1 MKSVIASGKERME
14 RSDLGAKAGNLAILE
29 RNNFPVPAWFAIVPA
44 TDAQE
49 GNSLELGTRDRW
61 RLRRAL
67 RSLPSGQL
75 AVRSSSREEDG
86 ARHSFAGQF
95 ETRLNVEPRDLLQ
108 AARAVIDSGRSGRAD
123 AYRKLNKIDTTEKA
137 PPAVIVQTMLD
148 PRFAGVAF
156 GACPISGDRN
166 KIVIAA
172 VPGLADSLVSGR
184 QSASEYT
191 LGDGTVEVRGEDI
204 LTGDQLDAIAKL
216 AREAGAL
223 FGSPQDIEWA
233 IEDGSLYIL
242 QARPIT
248 TLAEKTAIDIWDNSN
263 IAESYPGVTTPL
275 TFSLAR
281 TAYQNVYEQFAL
293 IMGVPKGKIEN
304 NGRIFSRM
312 IGFPRG
318 RIYYNLL
325 NWYRLL
331 AMFPGYKSNR
341 LFMEQMMGVKE
352 SLPRD
357 LIEEEPEAESKSILM
372 DRIHLVAACFG
383 LLVNLF
389 TLERR
394 TALFKTRL
402 DRALDQTSEIETM
415 NIFELAAVYRKL
427 ESDLLRQWDA
437 PIINDF
443 FAMIAFGLLRTLC
456 TRLIDTNGIHNE
468 LLCDETGIIST
479 EPARRIEAI
488 AALAV
493 RENLTGALAAMDRAG
508 LYALDESL
516 ATRAAI
522 LEYLAI
528 FGDRTSGELKLETR
542 SLNDNPVP
550 LLKSIARSAARLQ
563 SKTAEPPE
571 RMSSRARRQAAE
583 AIVASRLAKKPL
595 TKMLFGLVLEAARK
609 YIARRENLRFER
621 TRVFGA
627 VRRIFLAMGKKL
639 VRAGRLEEPEDIFY
653 LEIEE
658 VLRFIEGT
666 ATITDLAGL
675 SRLRRDQFAVYM
687 QEPPMPDRF
696 ETERNDAFSF
706 EPRQTVSGK
715 ESHTVGKDVLQG
727 TGCCPGIVTG
737 RVLVVEDPDEVRTE
751 DFDILVARRTDPGW
765 ITLIAQARAVVVEY
779 GSLLSHTA
787 IVARELGIPTVV
799 CVEGAMTCLRTGE
812 LARVDGREGTVQKVE
827 TIEKAA

>member
-1 MKSVIASGKERME
+1 MKSVVAIDKKRN
-14 RSDLGAKAGNLAILE
+14 DLGAKAANLAILE
-29 RNNFPVPAWFAIVPA
+29 QNGFPVPAWFAIVP
-44 TDAQE
+44 DSIIPE
-49 GNSLELGTRDRW
+49 NSTLELSTRDRW

-67 RSLPSGQL
+67 RSLPAGRL

-86 ARHSFAGQF
+86 ASYSFAGQF
-95 ETRLNVEPRDLLQ
+95 ETRLNVEPGDLMQ
-108 AARAVIDSGRSGRAD
+108 AARAVIASGSSGRAE
-123 AYRKLNKIDTTEKA
+123 AYRKLNKIDSAPKT
-137 PPAVIVQTMLD
+137 PPAVIVQTMLE

-156 GACPISGDRN
+156 GACPISGDRD

-172 VPGLADSLVSGR
+172 VPGLADALVSGQ
-184 QSASEYT
+184 QSASEYS
-191 LGDGTVEVRGEDI
+191 LGGGAVEVRGKDI
-204 LTGDQLDAIAKL
+204 LARDQLAAIAELTKK
-216 AREAGAL
+216 AGAL

-233 IEDGSLYIL
+233 IAGDRLYIL

-248 TLAEKTAIDIWDNSN
+248 ALARNTGIDIWDNSN

-293 IMGVPKGKIEN
+293 IMGVPKSKIEN
-304 NGRIFSRM
+304 NSRIFSRM

-331 AMFPGYKSNR
+331 AMFPGYRSNR

-352 SLPRD
+352 SLERD
-357 LIEEEPEAESKSILM
+357 LVEEDSEEKEQSIFL
-372 DRIHLVAACFG
+372 DRIRLVIACFG
-383 LLVNLF
+383 LLINLF
-389 TLERR
+389 TLESR
-394 TALFKTRL
+394 TARFKIRL
-402 DRALDQTSEIETM
+402 DRALEKTTVNQMNRM

-443 FAMIAFGLLRTLC
+443 FAMIAFGMLRALC
-456 TRLIDTNGIHNE
+456 RRFIDTDGIHNE

-493 RENLTGALAAMDRAG
+493 RENLTGALATMDRAG

-528 FGDRTSGELKLETR
+528 FGDRTTGELKLETR
-542 SLNDNPVP
+542 TLSDNPAP
-550 LLKSIARSAARLQ
+550 LLKSIARSAARLE
-563 SKTAEPPE
+563 SMTDAPE
-571 RMSSRARRQAAE
+571 KRSSSRARRQAAE
-583 AIVASRLAKKPL
+583 KLVASRLKRRPL
-595 TKMLFGLVLEAARK
+595 TRLIFNLVLEAARK

-627 VRRIFLAMGKKL
+627 VRRIFLAMGERL
-639 VRAGRLEEPEDIFY
+639 ARAGRIDEAQDIFY

-658 VLRFIEGT
+658 VLRFVEGT

-675 SRLRRDQFAVYM
+675 SRLRRDQFALYNN
-687 QEPPMPDRF
+687 EPPLPDRF
-696 ETERNDAFSF
+696 VTERKDSFSF
-706 EPRQTVSGK
+706 EPGQSMVRK
-715 ESHTVGKDVLQG
+715 EELPVDKDCLEG

-737 RVLVVEDPDEVRTE
+737 RVLVVEDPEEVTSD

-799 CVEGAMTCLRTGE
+799 CVDSAMTSLRTGD
-812 LARVDGREGTVQKVE
+812 LVRVDGREGTVQKLE
-827 TIEKAA
+827 TMERAA

>member
-1 MKSVIASGKERME
+1 MKNVVASGRERME

-29 RNNFPVPAWFAIVPA
+29 RNNFPVPAWFAIVP
-44 TDAQE
+44 E
-49 GNSLELGTRDRW
+49 GDSLELGTRDRW

-67 RSLPSGQL
+67 RGLPSGRL

-86 ARHSFAGQF
+86 ARYSFAGQF
-95 ETRLNVEPRDLLQ
+95 ETRLNVESRDLLQ
-108 AARAVIDSGRSGRAD
+108 AARAVIASGRSGRAE
-123 AYRKLNKIDTTEKA
+123 AYRKLNKIDTTPEA

-172 VPGLADSLVSGR
+172 VPGLADSLVSGQ

-191 LGDGTVEVRGEDI
+191 LGDGTVSVRGDDI
-204 LTGDQLDAIAKL
+204 LSVDQLDAIAKL
-216 AREAGAL
+216 TREAGAL

-233 IEDGSLYIL
+233 IEGESLYIL

-248 TLAEKTAIDIWDNSN
+248 TLAAKTGIDIWDNSN

-293 IMGVPKGKIEN
+293 VMGVPKSKIEN

-352 SLPRD
+352 RLERD
-357 LIEEEPEAESKSILM
+357 LIEEDESDSKSPSIFL
-372 DRIHLVAACFG
+372 DRIQLVIACFG

-394 TALFKTRL
+394 TARFKARL
-402 DRALDQTSEIETM
+402 DRALDRTSEIETM
-415 NIFELAAVYRKL
+415 NIFELAAVYRRL

-443 FAMIAFGLLRTLC
+443 FAMIAFGMLRILC
-456 TRLIDTNGIHNE
+456 TRFVDTQGIHNE

-493 RENLTGALAAMDRAG
+493 RENLTGVLVTMDRAG

-522 LEYLAI
+522 IEYLSI

-550 LLKSIARSAARLQ
+550 LLKSIARSAARLE
-563 SKTAEPPE
+563 SRTTELPE
-571 RMSSRARRQAAE
+571 RMSSRARRQEAE
-583 AIVASRLAKKPL
+583 AIVAARLAKKPL

-639 VRAGRLEEPEDIFY
+639 VRAGRLEKPEDIFY

-675 SRLRRDQFAVYM
+675 SRLRRDEFAVYM

-696 ETERNDAFSF
+696 ETERNDPFGF
-706 EPRQTVSGK
+706 EPRQATSRENYPVD
-715 ESHTVGKDVLQG
+715 KDILQG

-737 RVLVVEDPDEVRTE
+737 RVLVVEDPDEVRAE

-799 CVEGAMTCLRTGE
+799 CVEGAMTCLRTGD
-812 LARVDGREGTVQKVE
+812 LARVDGREGTVQRVE
-827 TIEKAA
+827 TIERAA